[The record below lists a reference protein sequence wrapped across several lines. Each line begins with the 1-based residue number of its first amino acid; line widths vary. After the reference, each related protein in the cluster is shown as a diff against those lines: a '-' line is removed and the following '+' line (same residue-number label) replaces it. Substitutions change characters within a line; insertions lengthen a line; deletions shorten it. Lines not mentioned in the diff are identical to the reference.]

1 MRVGVLVARALFGK
15 SDLWKLHTRS
25 WLPSDLRQ
33 VINDELKA
41 SKIAI
46 FDDNLDHVNVTIY
59 TILLEWI
66 ADVRVVTQE
75 SLECFLVAIDG
86 RLDHLSIIG
95 EDTATFNWIL
105 TRGIADLLKI
115 WIRFDRFDCCGGD
128 ELPHAQFLLLQPLF
142 FGFDPCLLF
151 SDFLALFA

>member
-1 MRVGVLVARALFGK
+1 MRVSVLVASALFGE

-46 FDDNLDHVNVTIY
+46 FDDNLDHVNITIY

-75 SLECFLVAIDG
+75 SLECFLVAIDS
-86 RLDHLSIIG
+86 RLNHLSIVR
-95 EDTATFNWIL
+95 EDAASFYWIF
-105 TRGIADLLKI
+105 TWSIAHLLKI
-115 WIRFDRFDCCGGD
+115 WIRFDRFDSCGGD
-128 ELPHAQFLLLQPLF
+128 ELPH
-142 FGFDPCLLF
+142 
-151 SDFLALFA
+151 S